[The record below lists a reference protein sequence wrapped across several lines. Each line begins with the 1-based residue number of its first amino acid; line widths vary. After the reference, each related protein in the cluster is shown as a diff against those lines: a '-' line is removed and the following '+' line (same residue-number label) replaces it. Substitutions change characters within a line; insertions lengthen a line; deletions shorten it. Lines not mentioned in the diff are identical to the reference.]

1 MSNTTTPPKATT
13 RKKATTV
20 KKDSD
25 KKVVKKS
32 KNLTVTLPKKLEI
45 AFNAKVDSG
54 YKTKSEV
61 LRGLIEE
68 WVSK

>member
-1 MSNTTTPPKATT
+1 MSETTTPKAP
-13 RKKATTV
+13 RKKTTTV

-25 KKVVKKS
+25 KKVVVKKS
-32 KNLTVTLPKKLEI
+32 KTITVTLPKKLEI

>member
-1 MSNTTTPPKATT
+1 MSETTTPKATT
-13 RKKATTV
+13 RKKTTV
-20 KKDSD
+20 KKDD
-25 KKVVKKS
+25 KKVVVKKS
-32 KNLTVTLPKKLEI
+32 KTITITLPKKLEI